1 MIERPDIHA
10 VFNEGKIYNTKYNF
24 YSYFFCILILILLF
38 IFSYILNMF

>member
-24 YSYFFCILILILLF
+24 YSFLYININIVIYFFHI
-38 IFSYILNMF
+38 SLNMF